1 MQDCPGIN
9 GNAQIP
15 LTRDD
20 LNQILL
26 SRTSVNGDLLQ
37 RVKNME
43 PNKAP
48 RKLVVNLSSL
58 TPAPALAQATVPPI
72 SSLSYSPATGNAL
85 PEETQSS
92 KVAEAEPAFAVA
104 TAPAP
109 AFAEAPAPA
118 PAPAPA
124 FALAEPEPNKTRK
137 RKTNLLADED
147 MFADRSLHP
156 RKPYKPKKLNL
167 LNNSGSSTTKRRRR
181 KRLKSLRRKTTVDKN
196 ATVKMPPEI
205 PNLEAQTQVL
215 PKEPPNET
223 QVPEPP
229 NETQAVTNAATNG
242 AMDLN
247 P

>member
-58 TPAPALAQATVPPI
+58 TPAPALAQAQAPVQATVPPI

-92 KVAEAEPAFAVA
+92 KVAEAEP
-104 TAPAP
+104 
-109 AFAEAPAPA
+109 
-118 PAPAPA
+118 
-124 FALAEPEPNKTRK
+124 ALAEPEPNKTRK

-223 QVPEPP
+223 QAQTQVPEPP